1 MLYATDEIN
10 VDDDFNKAMVGVA
23 SVWRVLHLLFF
34 TSTSHPTFP
43 GMRETRTHFPFTST
57 FNSILNFRNKLQQA
71 SSGSRSNSQ
80 GFSLHLGDHW
90 LSVWNSGSQRWHQH
104 GYTRNVVLPS
114 IQGPNSRPSR
124 NSRRWSSPRW
134 YGRRSRMRQ
143 KYARSSHR
151 PSVVS
156 THSSVNPL
164 TFYCCQL
171 DVSTVPV

>member
-1 MLYATDEIN
+1 MASSSYPILH
-10 VDDDFNKAMVGVA
+10 FNL
-23 SVWRVLHLLFF
+23 S
-34 TSTSHPTFP
+34 STFP
-43 GMRETRTHFPFTST
+43 GMRETRTHFPFLS

-71 SSGSRSNSQ
+71 SSGSRSISQ
-80 GFSLHLGDHW
+80 GLSLHLGHHC

-143 KYARSSHR
+143 KYARCSHG

-164 TFYCCQL
+164 TFYYCPCHSWTSQPSRF
-171 DVSTVPV
+171 DGIRGNHPSRFV